1 MQFIQLIFIIVIII
15 LIKTSS
21 LVRHSQDIF
30 SLHKTFIESH
40 RGVNREIFQNTL
52 KAVEKAIEYG
62 IESIETDV
70 WLTKDNVAV
79 ILHGGTKG
87 ELEGY
92 YNCKGFVRKSTWEKL
107 SKCRT
112 IEDNLPMPKL
122 EEMMELTKDKIFM
135 NLEIKDKRYDLVFK
149 NVVNLIERY
158 DFFEQIAI
166 SSFHHG
172 YYKKIVKYNQVNY
185 NTLVFGFLYH
195 GGKQSK
201 FDFTK
206 SGNTLNIYWGDATKE
221 ICKKAHAN
229 GMAIQSWFYYDEEE
243 NAEIYKQLFE
253 NGVDAICSN
262 KPFLA
267 KIFRDDYFDFD

>member
-92 YNCKGFVRKSTWEKL
+92 YNCKGFVRKLTWEKL

-135 NLEIKDKRYDLVFK
+135 NLEIK
-149 NVVNLIERY
+149 
-158 DFFEQIAI
+158 
-166 SSFHHG
+166 
-172 YYKKIVKYNQVNY
+172 
-185 NTLVFGFLYH
+185 
-195 GGKQSK
+195 
-201 FDFTK
+201 
-206 SGNTLNIYWGDATKE
+206 
-221 ICKKAHAN
+221 
-229 GMAIQSWFYYDEEE
+229 
-243 NAEIYKQLFE
+243 
-253 NGVDAICSN
+253 
-262 KPFLA
+262 
-267 KIFRDDYFDFD
+267 